1 MFRSFA
7 FKAVFPLAILLAV
20 VLPARAQPVDPAISL
35 PDSGMEGLARIL
47 DHALAQ
53 SPTMLQRN
61 VDLARADAGL
71 LAAKSARLP
80 SVGSNARYAYE
91 DVSSRDSS
99 GSMQKGFFYNVGL
112 VQPLYHWGDITN
124 AIEITA
130 LEQKIRQRAWQE
142 AYRELAANLRARYL
156 ALIMQKQSLVA
167 SRTAFA
173 LRQKARA
180 NDEARHA
187 AGLMSNT
194 EYQYGA
200 VQMEEATFG
209 LEREVFEFGQTCK
222 GFARLAGLDSFRE
235 EDIPDDIP
243 APRVSDKQ
251 AEQLV
256 SWFDQ
261 SDRIS
266 EVPSLQSLH
275 YLVRQGDLRYKIASV
290 RLLPK
295 INLNLADSQE
305 NNTYLSSNS
314 VSQGATHR
322 DSIGLSASW
331 ALFDGFATRAAKRM
345 ALADRRDATL
355 RLKGAVE
362 SFKDQQE
369 SLVTRF
375 GFAVKA
381 LAFADRRLAMAQG
394 SLDFVSA
401 DVAAG
406 RQSASALDSAR
417 ATWAAARYGQL
428 AARAEVYGRWA
439 ELLGLLWLD
448 PRLQQLPSHLS
459 KHGN

>member
-1 MFRSFA
+1 MLRSFA
-7 FKAVFPLAILLAV
+7 SKVLFPLATLLAV
-20 VLPARAQPVDPAISL
+20 VSQAGAQPVDPAACL

-53 SPTMLQRN
+53 SPQMLQRN

-71 LAAKSARLP
+71 IAARAARLP

-91 DVSSRDSS
+91 DVSSKNSP
-99 GSMQKGFFYNVGL
+99 GSMQKGFFYNVSL
-112 VQPLYHWGDITN
+112 VQPLYHWGEISN
-124 AIEITA
+124 SIEISV
-130 LEQKIRQRAWQE
+130 LEQKIRQHAWKD
-142 AYRELAANLRARYL
+142 AYRELAANLRARYM

-187 AGLMSNT
+187 SGLMSNT
-194 EYQYGA
+194 EYQFGG
-200 VQMEEATFG
+200 VQMEEYSFA
-209 LEREVFEFGQTCK
+209 LEREVFEFSQSCRA
-222 GFARLAGLDSFRE
+222 FARLAGLDSLRE
-235 EDIPDDIP
+235 TEIPDEIP
-243 APRVSDKQ
+243 APRLSEQQ
-251 AEQLV
+251 AERLV
-256 SWFDQ
+256 AWFDQ
-261 SDRIS
+261 SDRLS

-275 YLVRQGDLRYKIASV
+275 YLLRQSQLRYKVASV

-295 INLNLADSQE
+295 LDLNMGDSQE
-305 NNTYLSSNS
+305 NNTYLNNGG

-322 DSIGLSASW
+322 DTIGVSANW
-331 ALFDGFATRAAKRM
+331 TLFDGFATRAAKRQ
-345 ALADRRDATL
+345 ALADRRDADL
-355 RLKGAVE
+355 RLKGALE

-369 SLVTRF
+369 SLITRF
-375 GFAVKA
+375 GFAVRA
-381 LAFADRRLAMAQG
+381 LAFADRRLALAQG

-406 RQSASALDSAR
+406 RQSAAAMDSAR

-428 AARAEVYGRWA
+428 ASRAEVYTRWS

-448 PRLQQLPSHLS
+448 PRLQQLPAHLS